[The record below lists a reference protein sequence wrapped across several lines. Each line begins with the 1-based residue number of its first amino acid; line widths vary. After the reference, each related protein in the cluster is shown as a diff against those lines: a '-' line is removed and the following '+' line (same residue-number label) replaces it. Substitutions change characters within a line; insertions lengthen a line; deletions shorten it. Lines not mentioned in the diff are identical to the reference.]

1 MERLSKGERMVLWSS
16 TALLVCS
23 FIPLWSKYEAS
34 AFGVSFSERGQ
45 LWNSYGFFPGKLAG
59 LLVLAA
65 VILMLVKMFATNV
78 SLPPTLWV
86 ALGGTTVV
94 LMVLAIVMG
103 PEGSGEFDVAG
114 AGIEISRGF
123 MSFVGLALAA
133 AMTWGGY
140 QHMNEGASIPAP
152 PPVPQAP

>member
-1 MERLSKGERMVLWSS
+1 MDRLSKGERMVLWSS
-16 TALLVCS
+16 VALLVCS

-65 VILMLVKMFATNV
+65 VILLLVKMFAKNM
-78 SLPPTLWV
+78 SLPSALW
-86 ALGGTTVV
+86 AGLGGGTALLV
-94 LMVLAIVMG
+94 LLTIVMG
-103 PEGSGEFDVAG
+103 PEGQGVDVPG

-123 MSFVGLALAA
+123 MPFIGLALAA
-133 AMTWGGY
+133 AMAWGGY
-140 QHMNEGASIPAP
+140 QHMNEGAAAPAP
-152 PPVPQAP
+152 PPVPEAS